1 MVQRASGFKCYFTCE
16 AQKIIIYRD
25 FNLISNFL
33 VKSKIATIIGDVTG
47 LQQRHHP
54 LKKNFI
60 LFSRSKAFH

>member
-1 MVQRASGFKCYFTCE
+1 MMQRASGFKCYFTCE

-54 LKKNFI
+54 LKMN
-60 LFSRSKAFH
+60 LFLLSRSKAFH